1 MKTFYFLNFTKTL
14 IQMMYTFY
22 FQHVRTIVPIHKCL
36 LFLRSLVKKQ
46 LWIPLSI
53 LGLFAHLSASAQ
65 CPCTDCRC
73 SDSLSLVNLYQ
84 STNGAE
90 WAKKWDL
97 SLPIEQ
103 WQGIKINAQGRVEE
117 IYLNNNNLIGTLPNL
132 NLPHL
137 QSLHLPNN
145 QLTSNLPNFNLPKLA
160 SLVLFNNKFTG
171 QIPNFN
177 LPNLINLILGNNQ
190 LSGTIPDFNL
200 PKLQALW
207 LYSNQ
212 LSGQIP
218 NFNLPELAYLDLYTN
233 KLSGNIP
240 NFNLPKLQ
248 GLNIESNQLSGSI
261 PHFNFPLLHSLILS
275 KNQLTDTIPNFN
287 FPRLTYLSMYEN
299 QLTGNIPNFNAPDLT
314 YFSLHSNKLSG
325 NIPNLNMHNL
335 ETLYLFSNK
344 LTGCIPRE
352 IRMNCPKLG
361 PFGGNIAINPEL
373 NNDNWENYWIKGQ
386 DACAPIDN
394 NLKLFISPNPATGDV
409 RLAVHVKEAG
419 IYTLQILNTVGDIV
433 IEQTVNLPYSDNTIT
448 VSTALLTK
456 GFYLTKVSKGNQF
469 ITQKLVVQ

>member
-1 MKTFYFLNFTKTL
+1 MIDTFNIPHLG
-14 IQMMYTFY
+14 
-22 FQHVRTIVPIHKCL
+22 TIVPLRKCL
-36 LFLRSLVKKQ
+36 LFFRSLVKQQ

-53 LGLFAHLSASAQ
+53 LGLFSHLSASAQ
-65 CPCTDCRC
+65 CPSTDCRY
-73 SDSLSLVNLYQ
+73 SDSLSLMDLYQ
-84 STNGAE
+84 STNGAN
-90 WAKKWDL
+90 WIKKWDL
-97 SLPIEQ
+97 SRPIEE
-103 WQGIKINAQGRVEE
+103 WQGINVNAQGRVVE
-117 IYLNNNNLIGTLPNL
+117 ILMNNNNLIGTLPNL

-137 QSLHLPNN
+137 QSLILPSN
-145 QLTSNLPNFNLPKLA
+145 QLTGNLPNFNSPKLA

-177 LPNLINLILGNNQ
+177 LPNLTGLLLGNNQ
-190 LSGTIPDFNL
+190 LSGTIPNFNL
-200 PKLQALW
+200 PKLQFLW
-207 LYSNQ
+207 LNSNQ

-218 NFNLPELAYLDLYTN
+218 NFNLPELTYLDLYIN

-240 NFNLPKLQ
+240 NFNFPKLE
-248 GLNIESNQLSGSI
+248 GLNIESNQLTGFI
-261 PHFNFPLLHSLILS
+261 PPFDFPLLLSLRLA

-287 FPRLTYLSMYEN
+287 FPRLTYLSLYEN
-299 QLTGNIPNFNAPDLT
+299 QLTGNIPNFNSPDLT
-314 YFSLHSNKLSG
+314 YLSLHSNKLSG
-325 NIPNLNMHNL
+325 NIPNFNMHKL

-344 LTGCIPRE
+344 LKGCIPRE
-352 IRMNCPKLG
+352 IRINCPKLG

-373 NNDNWENYWIKGQ
+373 NNDNWENYWIRGQ

-394 NLKLFISPNPATGDV
+394 NLKLFISPNPATGEV

-419 IYTLQILNTVGDIV
+419 IYTLQIINTVGDIV
-433 IEQTVNLPYSDNTIT
+433 IEQTVNLPYSDNTIS